1 MILADYD
8 TLMAGNTLKSPTA
21 TAHDVRYEPAPWEA
35 KMNDSNELD
44 LQALES
50 AKTYMGRFAWPTVL
64 LGTGVFVGY
73 VATPIL
79 VVSGQ
84 LSLLAGFCLMS
95 VLAYAAYTVLHDA
108 AHGSI
113 SGSHRSLRWLNE
125 LMGYLAA
132 WVVMIPLTA
141 HRHEHLAHHRHT
153 NDAEG
158 DPDYIVGSLTKSP
171 WSAVQVAIRVLS
183 KQFTYYFNERWSR
196 APRSQNLYLCLEIAA
211 ALAPRLAF
219 LVAGFWVEG
228 LVLFVLAEIVGVVIL
243 LYLFAY
249 IVHKPHES
257 VGRYVDTSTIVARGP
272 AGKIVSLLWGYQ
284 NYHSIH
290 HLFPRVPFYTYP
302 ALFEDIE
309 DVMRKK
315 GAPIYTI
322 GVRGIRAD
330 EPVLQGLVV

>member
-1 MILADYD
+1 M
-8 TLMAGNTLKSPTA
+8 NKS
-21 TAHDVRYEPAPWEA
+21 D
-35 KMNDSNELD
+35 ELD
-44 LQALES
+44 LQALEA
-50 AKTYMGRFAWPTVL
+50 AKKYMGGFAWPTVV
-64 LGTGVFVGY
+64 LGVGIFVGY
-73 VATPIL
+73 VATPVL
-79 VVSGQ
+79 VVTGQ

-95 VLAYAAYTVLHDA
+95 MLVYAAYTVLHDA

-132 WVVMIPLTA
+132 WIIMIPLTA

-158 DPDYIVGSLTKSP
+158 DPDYIVGSITRSP
-171 WSAVQVAIRVLS
+171 WSAVLVVARVLLN
-183 KQFTYYFNERWSR
+183 QFSYYFGERWSR
-196 APRSQNLYLCLEIAA
+196 APRSQNLTLCLEVVA
-211 ALAPRLAF
+211 ALAPRIAF
-219 LVAGFWVEG
+219 IAAGYWVEG
-228 LVLFVLAEIVGVVIL
+228 LVLFVLAEIVGLVIL
-243 LYLFAY
+243 MYLFAY

-302 ALFEDIE
+302 ALFSDIE
-309 DVMRKK
+309 QVMRDK
-315 GAPIYTI
+315 GAPIYTLELT
-322 GVRGIRAD
+322 GIRPDTPA
-330 EPVLQGLVV
+330 LVVEAPA